1 VQFQRVCHDTL
12 PWLIS
17 VSLGLW
23 TPHLHPLRADALPY
37 IERLIDAW
45 CERRAIGPLRWILSG
60 AYPGLYHT
68 DQWLTVSTRLRPLRD
83 FAMSSSRQKRKDW
96 LRAALGILQEI
107 FEPLEVVNAPK
118 RTRDA

>member
-1 VQFQRVCHDTL
+1 MKGS
-12 PWLIS
+12 PA
-17 VSLGLW
+17 
-23 TPHLHPLRADALPY
+23 PLRADALPY

-45 CERRAIGPLRWILSG
+45 CERRAIGPLRWILSS

-68 DQWLTVSTRLRPLRD
+68 DQWLTVLDALKTIKGLCHEQLTPEE
-83 FAMSSSRQKRKDW
+83 KDW
-96 LRAALGILQEI
+96 LRAELGILQEI

>member
-1 VQFQRVCHDTL
+1 MKQQPYCGAIPACL
-12 PWLIS
+12 PRQPAVAYLFLVRPMDPS
-17 VSLGLW
+17 
-23 TPHLHPLRADALPY
+23 PAPLRADALPY

-107 FEPLEVVNAPK
+107 FEPLEVVN
-118 RTRDA
+118 